1 VRPLAKLWR
10 SRFSATRQLFLG
22 ALLLGLVVAERP
34 SFAGDPPRVTIEL
47 TVSQISNHPGGVDLR
62 GAKLNEKLK
71 GQIRYK
77 SLRVIES
84 ERVALRR
91 NEVRTL
97 QLPDGNAFH
106 LRPLDFGEDE
116 SVLMAVEVEDV
127 LKMDLRARR
136 GHVVVIRAGS
146 HEDGSLVIGVEPVE

>member
-1 VRPLAKLWR
+1 MLLAASL
-10 SRFSATRQLFLG
+10 A
-22 ALLLGLVVAERP
+22 AMPAH
-34 SFAGDPPRVTIEL
+34 AGDPPRVSIEL
-47 TVSQISNHPGGVDLR
+47 TVSQISNHPGAIDPR
-62 GAKLNEKLK
+62 GAKLHEKLK

-77 SLRVIES
+77 SLKVIES

-106 LRPLDFGEDE
+106 LRPLDFGDDE
-116 SVLMAVEVEDV
+116 GVLMAVEVEDV

-146 HEDGSLVIGVEPVE
+146 HDDGSLVIGVEPVE